1 MSQRII
7 VEIQQDGQI
16 NVETKG
22 IKGPK
27 CRDYIRVLEQLL
39 EAETIDSSYTAE
51 YFETEQVDV
60 LRHQQIIRGTV
71 MANGYTNKG
80 VKWELFQSI
89 WVLFVFTPFGFWVSF
104 FYIFARA
111 KQKMVNCRMDL
122 FCYFLFTI
130 LSNGTP
136 LFNAA
141 MVLLIIGWGVSI
153 VHALKVR
160 PEF

>member
-39 EAETIDSSYTAE
+39 GAETIDSSYTAE

-60 LRHQQIIRGTV
+60 LRHQQIIRGHR
-71 MANGYTNKG
+71 NG
-80 VKWELFQSI
+80 
-89 WVLFVFTPFGFWVSF
+89 
-104 FYIFARA
+104 
-111 KQKMVNCRMDL
+111 
-122 FCYFLFTI
+122 
-130 LSNGTP
+130 
-136 LFNAA
+136 
-141 MVLLIIGWGVSI
+141 
-153 VHALKVR
+153 
-160 PEF
+160 